1 VEQKRFARTG
11 TGLLATGAGEPALE
25 ALFFLERGMEKSP
38 GRFVVAGLPLGDISW
53 ELKGIFHR

>member
-1 VEQKRFARTG
+1 V
-11 TGLLATGAGEPALE
+11 E

-38 GRFVVAGLPLGDISW
+38 GGFVVAGLPLGDISW

>member
-1 VEQKRFARTG
+1 V
-11 TGLLATGAGEPALE
+11 E

-38 GRFVVAGLPLGDISW
+38 GGFVVAGLPLADISW